1 LAFVPTL
8 DADGTVIAEDVL
20 YKEIWID
27 NTIDVK
33 FTDPTQECKFN
44 YKLQVKWDGDY
55 MPWDDAVPL
64 MKAATSTN

>member
-1 LAFVPTL
+1 M
-8 DADGTVIAEDVL
+8 DADGTVITEDVL

-27 NTIDVK
+27 NTINVK

-44 YKLQVKWDGDY
+44 YKLQVLWDGNY